1 MVVIRVIMEANQ
13 NGNYDYKMTL
23 SVGILRFVDKNSV
36 RDGLHKKDKS
46 LSVVQM
52 FRRKRPVKFTLGAV
66 SC

>member
-13 NGNYDYKMTL
+13 NGNYDYKMIL

-46 LSVVQM
+46 LSVV
-52 FRRKRPVKFTLGAV
+52 
-66 SC
+66 